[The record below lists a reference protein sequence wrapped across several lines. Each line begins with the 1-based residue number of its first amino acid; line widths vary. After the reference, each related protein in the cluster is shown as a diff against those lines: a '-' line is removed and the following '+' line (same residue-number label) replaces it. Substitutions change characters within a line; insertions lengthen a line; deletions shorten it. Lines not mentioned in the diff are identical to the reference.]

1 MAHAVDSGQTGGPW
15 GGAALLTDPIRF
27 AGVGGGGGEM
37 DLPASRGRWRK
48 RSARSHAPLLVA
60 VLVLLIPAS
69 LLLSSAYSSLLR
81 SILPFSGFGGGGG
94 GGGRRCGRSPEL
106 EGERFLWYAPHS
118 GFSNQVGELRNA
130 AVAAALLNRTLVVPP
145 VLDHHAVVLGSC
157 PKFRVADASDLRA
170 AFWDHSM
177 QLLRERRYVS
187 MGDIIDLS
195 PIKAT
200 VRTIDFRVFVSL
212 WCGVDMRKTC
222 FSGLCCAVSGGGS
235 LPGDYDR
242 CRSMLS
248 GLGGSEN
255 GCVYPVQDDCR
266 TTVWTYQEN
275 NDGALDSFQPD
286 EDLKKRKKISYVRR
300 RKDMYKALGPGSEA
314 EDASLLAFGTL
325 FSGPYKGS
333 ESYFDIH
340 ESPKDR
346 RLQTILEKVE
356 FLPFAPEIIAT
367 GKEFARK
374 KIKEPFLCAQLRL
387 LDGQFKN
394 HWKATFSA
402 LKEKLKAVALEMKK
416 TQGSGPIHMFMMTDL
431 PPANWSKTY
440 LADIAKDGRYKLHTL
455 KESDELVAQTAERL
469 MAAEHGVRS
478 GFIPKNIANT
488 RKDCDPVQLP
498 EILLYVEESVCS
510 CASLGF
516 VGTAGSTIAG
526 SIETMRK
533 NNVCQL

>member
-1 MAHAVDSGQTGGPW
+1 
-15 GGAALLTDPIRF
+15 
-27 AGVGGGGGEM
+27 
-37 DLPASRGRWRK
+37 
-48 RSARSHAPLLVA
+48 
-60 VLVLLIPAS
+60 
-69 LLLSSAYSSLLR
+69 
-81 SILPFSGFGGGGG
+81 
-94 GGGRRCGRSPEL
+94 
-106 EGERFLWYAPHS
+106 
-118 GFSNQVGELRNA
+118 
-130 AVAAALLNRTLVVPP
+130 
-145 VLDHHAVVLGSC
+145 
-157 PKFRVADASDLRA
+157 
-170 AFWDHSM
+170 
-177 QLLRERRYVS
+177 
-187 MGDIIDLS
+187 
-195 PIKAT
+195 
-200 VRTIDFRVFVSL
+200 
-212 WCGVDMRKTC
+212 
-222 FSGLCCAVSGGGS
+222 
-235 LPGDYDR
+235 
-242 CRSMLS
+242 MLS
-248 GLGGSEN
+248 GLGGS
-255 GCVYPVQDDCR
+255 CVYPVQDDCR

-346 RLQTILEKVE
+346 QLQTILEKVE

>member
-1 MAHAVDSGQTGGPW
+1 
-15 GGAALLTDPIRF
+15 
-27 AGVGGGGGEM
+27 M
-37 DLPASRGRWRK
+37 DMPASRGRWRR
-48 RSARSHAPLLVA
+48 RSARSHLPLFVA
-60 VLVLLIPAS
+60 VLVLLLPAS
-69 LLLSSAYSSLLR
+69 LLLSSSYSSMLR
-81 SILPFSGFGGGGG
+81 ALLPFSSASRGGGTL
-94 GGGRRCGRSPEL
+94 RCGASPEL

-157 PKFRVADASDLRA
+157 PKFRVSDPSALRA
-170 AFWDHSM
+170 AVWDHAM

-187 MGDIIDLS
+187 MGDIVDLS
-195 PIKAT
+195 PVKSL

-212 WCGVDMRKTC
+212 WCGADMRKTC
-222 FSGLCCAVSGGGS
+222 FSGFCCAVSGGSS
-235 LPGDYDR
+235 LSDNYDR

-248 GLGGSEN
+248 GLGGSEKD
-255 GCVYPVQDDCR
+255 CVYHVQDDCR

-275 NDGALDSFQPD
+275 NDGALDQFQPD
-286 EDLKKRKKISYVRR
+286 DELKRRKKISYVRR
-300 RKDMYKALGPGSEA
+300 RKDIYKALGPGSQA
-314 EDASLLAFGTL
+314 EDATLLAFGTL

-340 ESPKDR
+340 ESPKDHR
-346 RLQTILEKVE
+346 IQNVLEKIE
-356 FLPFAPEIIAT
+356 FLPFAPEIMAA
-367 GKEFARK
+367 GKEFARTT
-374 KIKEPFLCAQLRL
+374 IKEPFLCAQLRL

-402 LKEKLKAVALEMKK
+402 LKEKLKSVELEMKRNK
-416 TQGSGPIHMFMMTDL
+416 ATGPVKMFIMTDL
-431 PPANWSKTY
+431 PPANWTKTY
-440 LADIAKDGRYKLHTL
+440 LANLAKDGRYKLFTL
-455 KESDELVAQTAERL
+455 KESDELVLRTAERL

-478 GFIPKNIANT
+478 GLLPKIMEIK
-488 RKDCDPVQLP
+488 KDCDPVQLP

-533 NNVCQL
+533 NNVCKL

>member
-1 MAHAVDSGQTGGPW
+1 MRWMELQPSKPREARHHRRCRGRSRRGSRRRRRRRRTAPRTASPRPPTRRRLGP
-15 GGAALLTDPIRF
+15 LESVIILP
-27 AGVGGGGGEM
+27 VGGGSLDPNRSVPGGGGM

-48 RSARSHAPLLVA
+48 RSARSHVPLLVA

-69 LLLSSAYSSLLR
+69 LLLSSEYSSLLR
-81 SILPFSGFGGGGG
+81 SILPFPASGGG
-94 GGGRRCGRSPEL
+94 RCGRSLEL

-118 GFSNQVGELRNA
+118 GFSNQVSELRNA
-130 AVAAALLNRTLVVPP
+130 AVSAALLNRTLVVPP

-157 PKFRVADASDLRA
+157 PKFRVTDPADLRA
-170 AFWDHSM
+170 AVWDHTM

-187 MGDIIDLS
+187 MGDIIDLH
-195 PIKAT
+195 AQDLLFW
-200 VRTIDFRVFVSL
+200 VV
-212 WCGVDMRKTC
+212 
-222 FSGLCCAVSGGGS
+222 LCCFWWRII
-235 LPGDYDR
+235 D
-242 CRSMLS
+242 
-248 GLGGSEN
+248 
-255 GCVYPVQDDCR
+255 R

-286 EDLKKRKKISYVRR
+286 EDLKRRKKIPYVRR
-300 RKDMYKALGPGSEA
+300 RKDIYKALGHGSQA
-314 EDASLLAFGTL
+314 DNATLLAFGSL

-340 ESPKDR
+340 DSPKDR
-346 RLQTILEKVE
+346 RVQTILEKVE
-356 FLPFAPEIIAT
+356 FLPFAPKIIAA
-367 GKEFARK
+367 GKEFTK
-374 KIKEPFLCAQLRL
+374 NKIKEPFLCAQLRL

-402 LKEKLKAVALEMKK
+402 LKEKLKALELEIKK
-416 TQGSGPIHMFMMTDL
+416 NKASSPIHIFIMTDL

-440 LADIAKDGRYKLHTL
+440 LADVAKDGRYKLHTL
-455 KESDELVAQTAERL
+455 KESDELVIQTAEWL

-478 GFIPKNIANT
+478 GFIPKNIQNT
-488 RKDCDPVQLP
+488 KKDCDPVQLP
-498 EILLYVEESVCS
+498 DILLYIEESVCC

-533 NNVCQL
+533 NNVCKL